1 MHRNDRN
8 DPQRAQDGDRDRDR
22 DRRYDEDSWSGGWSR
37 DGYGFRGPSF
47 RDAPRDEREQRA
59 RQDDGWQAP
68 GPQQRDHYEASG
80 GYFDDQR
87 SGPEQRREPNVA
99 YGRAPAG
106 GQSEYGRGRDGGM
119 PGRGDGRERTAAPQ
133 AGADMRTSGRGKGP
147 KNFTRSDERILED
160 VCHAL
165 EDCDVD
171 ASHIEVRVTNG
182 EVTLEGHVADRRD
195 KREAEDVCADTR
207 GVKQVHNLLRIGEPS
222 STSTQ
227 AGNGARPSSAR
238 S

>member
-1 MHRNDRN
+1 MHRNERN
-8 DPQRAQDGDRDRDR
+8 DPRRAQDRDRQRHDRDDLGGRER
-22 DRRYDEDSWSGGWSR
+22 ERQYDDNAWSGGWSR

-47 RDAPRDEREQRA
+47 RDAPRDERELRA
-59 RQDDGWQAP
+59 RRDDGWHAP
-68 GPQQRDHYEASG
+68 GARHPDHYDASG

-87 SGPEQRREPNVA
+87 SRREQRREPDT
-99 YGRAPAG
+99 RA
-106 GQSEYGRGRDGGM
+106 
-119 PGRGDGRERTAAPQ
+119 
-133 AGADMRTSGRGKGP
+133 SGRGKGP

-171 ASHIEVRVTNG
+171 ASQIEVRVTNG

-207 GVKQVHNLLRIGEPS
+207 GVKQVHNLLRIGDAS
-222 STSTQ
+222 STSTAAQ
-227 AGNGARPSSAR
+227 SGNGTRASSSR